1 MLPAVVTR
9 VPLHCD
15 DPGFGVVTTTP
26 VGRVSVNA
34 TPVRSPA
41 AVVFGLVIVKLREDI
56 PPLAMVDGVNAL
68 LIEGGAT
75 TVMVAVL
82 LVLPVPPSLEL
93 IVPVVLLCSPAA
105 APVTGTLKVHVVGLA
120 PCASAPPVKAIMLG
134 LVVVSIPPPH
144 CAVGPE
150 VATVKPA
157 GSVSVN
163 AIPVRSPPVKLLGL
177 VIVKLRFTSPPSAT
191 VEDAKDFWI
200 VGGATT
206 VRVAVL
212 LGTPAPNGTSP
223 LSIDSGALVAFGFIP
238 AEMLVILTVR
248 VQDAPAAKVPP
259 P

>member
-82 LVLPVPPSLEL
+82 LVLPVPPSVEL
-93 IVPVVLLCSPAA
+93 MVPVVLLCKPAV
-105 APVTGTLKVHVVGLA
+105 APVTGTLKLQVVGLS
-120 PCASAPPVKAIMLG
+120 PCASESPVKVILP
-134 LVVVSIPPPH
+134 VVL
-144 CAVGPE
+144 
-150 VATVKPA
+150 TV
-157 GSVSVN
+157 
-163 AIPVRSPPVKLLGL
+163 
-177 VIVKLRFTSPPSAT
+177 
-191 VEDAKDFWI
+191 
-200 VGGATT
+200 
-206 VRVAVL
+206 VRV
-212 LGTPAPNGTSP
+212 
-223 LSIDSGALVAFGFIP
+223 
-238 AEMLVILTVR
+238 
-248 VQDAPAAKVPP
+248 PP
-259 P
+259 